1 MTTPPGDA
9 FVAKSLERLN
19 TPPPIAPETI
29 IATKAARPIPFLFS
43 ASISILSMILTVKT
57 V

>member
-1 MTTPPGDA
+1 MITPPGDA

-29 IATKAARPIPFLFS
+29 IATKAARPIPFFYFLRPYQSFQ
-43 ASISILSMILTVKT
+43 
-57 V
+57 